1 MARAEKSAAAFEQ
14 DALPKWAAAN
24 GEAMKK
30 IQAYAA
36 QTDGIHTALMGDR
49 QELVQAAVSAGLPEE
64 KKAEAQRIVDVA
76 WKRML
81 AADKTAKREQENLGR
96 MPQGPQ
102 QQLASMA
109 IMADGQTT
117 MMNAARSIRGDLRQ
131 LLEPPQRP
139 KFDDELIRITQR

>member
-1 MARAEKSAAAFEQ
+1 
-14 DALPKWAAAN
+14 
-24 GEAMKK
+24 
-30 IQAYAA
+30 
-36 QTDGIHTALMGDR
+36 
-49 QELVQAAVSAGLPEE
+49 
-64 KKAEAQRIVDVA
+64 EAQRIVDVA